1 MERPRSL
8 TVTAG
13 LVAVQAAAL
22 GVYGAVL
29 LLRGVF
35 GHPSH
40 RDDAVLLGIV
50 LLVCALGVVVA
61 AVGLWRMR
69 RWAQA
74 PTYLVQFF
82 SIVLGMGQLAH
93 LPALMVPLIALGV
106 GTLVA
111 VSLQPSRD
119 ALGGI

>member
-1 MERPRSL
+1 MERPQTL
-8 TVTAG
+8 TVTAV
-13 LVAVQAAAL
+13 LVALQAAAL
-22 GVYGAVL
+22 AIYGVVMVV
-29 LLRGVF
+29 RGLV
-35 GHPSH
+35 GHPAH
-40 RDDAVLLGIV
+40 KDDAVLLGVV
-50 LLVCALGVVVA
+50 LLVCAVGVAVA
-61 AVGLWRMR
+61 AFGLWRMR

-82 SIVLGMGQLAH
+82 SIVIGMGQVH
-93 LPALMVPLIALGV
+93 HIPALMVPLIALGI

>member
-1 MERPRSL
+1 MQRPRSL
-8 TVTAG
+8 TVTAA
-13 LVAVQAAAL
+13 LVAAQAAAL
-22 GVYGAVL
+22 GTYGAVL
-29 LLRGVF
+29 LVRAFV

-40 RDDAVLLGIV
+40 RDDAVWLGIV
-50 LLVCALGVVVA
+50 FLACAAGVVTA

-82 SIVLGMGQLAH
+82 SIVIGMGQVAH
-93 LPALMVPLIALGV
+93 LPALMVPLIALGL